1 MEYGGVLLV
10 AAAATIVGCGC
21 WCGHS
26 GDRDVS
32 AVPVHPSHAGRAA
45 RAFNITL
52 LAIWG
57 VLALITLARNM
68 APGSWIT
75 GALCAIA
82 VYVIGAGVLR
92 RPQ

>member
-1 MEYGGVLLV
+1 MRV
-10 AAAATIVGCGC
+10 A
-21 WCGHS
+21 
-26 GDRDVS
+26 RL
-32 AVPVHPSHAGRAA
+32 
-45 RAFNITL
+45 RAFNIAL
-52 LAIWG
+52 LAVWG

-68 APGSWIT
+68 APGPWIT